1 MLTLAPDTQRR
12 PRRLVLLALGIPLVT
27 AILGAPIWYLF
38 HSQRTQTELLG
49 RPAAP
54 AVPVLVATAERR
66 DVPVELQG
74 IGSVQAY
81 NTVTVK
87 PRISGQIM
95 EIAFTE
101 GQRVRRGD
109 LLARIDSRLL
119 LAQMHQAQATRAKDE
134 AQLANARRDLAR
146 LTDVSVK
153 GFVSR
158 QQVDGQQAQVAMLA
172 AAVQADQAALENTQV
187 QLDYATVT
195 APIDGITG
203 IRMVDVGNVISPS
216 DPGIVVITQ
225 VKPIAVIFT
234 LPADTLAALAVGQAE
249 GSIPVEV
256 FGRDDQARLAAGRLA
271 LVDNRIDRATNT
283 VRLKA
288 VFDNADGALR
298 PGEFVNAHLLKTVL
312 HGATTVAKS
321 VVQYDEHGAF
331 AWLVQSD
338 LIVEPRRV
346 VVGPPSGGVVVIESG
361 LSPGDRVVLDGQYS
375 LNAGASVAPRPQG
388 ASTSAT
394 SGNALNIP

>member
-1 MLTLAPDTQRR
+1 MLTQAPDTQLS
-12 PRRLVLLALGIPLVT
+12 PRILVLLALGIPVVA
-27 AILGAPIWYLF
+27 AILGAPIWYMF

-49 RPAAP
+49 RPAAL
-54 AVPVLVATAERR
+54 AVPVAVAIAERR

-87 PRISGQIM
+87 PRVGGQIM
-95 EIAFTE
+95 EVVFTE

-146 LTDVSVK
+146 LTDVSVR

-158 QQVDGQQAQVAMLA
+158 QQADGQQAQVAMLA

-256 FGRDDQARLAAGRLA
+256 FSRDDQSRLAVGRLA

-312 HGATTVAKS
+312 HGATTVAKG
-321 VVQYDEHGAF
+321 VVQYDEQGAF
-331 AWLVQSD
+331 AWLVRSD

-346 VVGPPSGGVVVIESG
+346 VVGPASGGVVVIETG
-361 LSPGDRVVLDGQYS
+361 LSPGDRVVLDGQYN
-375 LNAGASVAPRPQG
+375 LHAGVSVAPRPLG
-388 ASTSAT
+388 ATTSAT